1 MFITHTFY
9 KVLLDIKLNLTIIV
23 IATDRKGA
31 RAMPI
36 KITLKAARVNAGLT
50 LKEAAKKLGVCE
62 TTLVR
67 WEKDPSV
74 VQSKYHKIISEAYD
88 YPSDYIIF

>member
-1 MFITHTFY
+1 MVF
-9 KVLLDIKLNLTIIV
+9 
-23 IATDRKGA
+23 ATDRREA
-31 RAMPI
+31 REMPI
-36 KITLKAARVNAGLT
+36 KITLKAARVNAKLT
-50 LKEAAKKLGVCE
+50 LKEAAKKLGICE
-62 TTLVR
+62 ATLVR